1 MRIISYTMAFLAVA
15 LAATY
20 FFYWLPEQKK
30 VQELPV
36 DQLLLELQNEK
47 RFISTDQLAERMIG
61 QDPGLLLIDVR
72 EAKAFDKNTLP
83 GAMNIPLGEMLD
95 PSYEHYFKEGD
106 FDVVF
111 FGNSNLL
118 AEQAWMIK
126 RRQNYSRIFILNG
139 GLDQW
144 EKDIL
149 SPEKPP
155 ETASSE
161 AFERYAFRLA
171 ALQYFNGESKAF
183 DPSTAEGDAET
194 APKKTIKLVP
204 KIDEEQLEGC

>member
-1 MRIISYTMAFLAVA
+1 MRLISYAMAVLAVA
-15 LAATY
+15 LVVAY

-30 VQELPV
+30 VQELPI

-72 EAKAFDKNTLP
+72 EAAAFDEYTLP

-95 PSYEHYFKEGD
+95 PAYDHYFKEAD
-106 FDVVF
+106 FDIVF
-111 FGNSNLL
+111 FGNSNFL

-126 RRQNYSRIFILNG
+126 RRQNYSRLFILNG
-139 GLDQW
+139 GVNQW
-144 EKDIL
+144 ENDIL
-149 SPEKPP
+149 SPQAPP

-161 AFERYAFRLA
+161 AFERYAFRQA
-171 ALQYFNGESKAF
+171 ALQFFNGESKAF
-183 DPSTAEGDAET
+183 DPSTAAGSTSEE
-194 APKKTIKLVP
+194 PKKTIQFIP
-204 KIDEEQLEGC
+204 KANQQQLEGC

>member
-1 MRIISYTMAFLAVA
+1 MALLAVA
-15 LAATY
+15 AVIAY
-20 FFYWLPEQKK
+20 FFYWMPEQKK
-30 VQELPV
+30 VEELPV

-61 QDPGLLLIDVR
+61 QDPGLLLVDVR
-72 EAKAFDKNTLP
+72 EADAFGTYSLP
-83 GAMNIPLGEMLD
+83 EAINIPLGEMLD
-95 PSYEHYFKEGD
+95 PSYGHYFKEED

-111 FGNSNLL
+111 FGDDNFL

-126 RRQNYSRIFILNG
+126 RRQNFSRLFILNG

-149 SPEKPP
+149 SPEEPP
-155 ETASSE
+155 ETASAE
-161 AFERYAFRLA
+161 EFERYAFRQA

-183 DPSTAEGDAET
+183 IPSTAEGNTET
-194 APKKTIKLVP
+194 EPKKTIKLVP
-204 KIDEEQLEGC
+204 KIAEEQLEGC